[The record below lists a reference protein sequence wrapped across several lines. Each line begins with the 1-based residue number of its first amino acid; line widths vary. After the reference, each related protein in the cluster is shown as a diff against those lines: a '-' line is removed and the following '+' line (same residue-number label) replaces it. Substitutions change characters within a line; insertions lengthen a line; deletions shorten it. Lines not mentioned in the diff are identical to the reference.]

1 MFAIVHKNDV
11 DKTLEILNNQFSS
24 IRFTCEPERNGKLPF
39 LDMELQ
45 RVRGK
50 IEIGIYHKPTSTL
63 RTITSDSHCTIQH
76 KLAAYHS
83 FIHRLCRL
91 PLSIANFKREYEH
104 IKRVARAN
112 GYSENMVDNLIRKH
126 SKKMKQSNLTTF
138 FTQNASQDKQKV
150 SMSFEPVITNKIKQ
164 KFKEHNLEIVF
175 KNNNKLQNFLGSTK
189 DKIDCLQKSGI
200 YSVECGDCKRKYWGQ
215 TKRSI
220 ETRYKEHL
228 SCVRL
233 NHPYK
238 SAVASH
244 ILIDGHENINIESVS
259 LVKQVTDERQLDA
272 YEAFYIQND
281 ENALNLDRGNIE
293 SCLFARAQSN

>member
-1 MFAIVHKNDV
+1 MFMFSCPSFNPLTQCQLEHLDSLGLKKYLDSLSFDNEKKAVYFEVAQLCMNQSYFQFREKTYKVEHGTNMGNPLSPLISELFMSAFEINLSERGLLPRVWHRYVDDVFAIVHKNDV

-24 IRFTCEPERNGKLPF
+24 IRFTCEPEKDGKLPF

-45 RVRGK
+45 RVRSK

-91 PLSIANFKREYEH
+91 PLSIANFKIEYEH
-104 IKRVARAN
+104 IKRVAKVN
-112 GYSENMVDNLIRKH
+112 GYSEHMVDNLIRKY
-126 SKKMKQSNLTTF
+126 SKKVRQSNLTTF

-175 KNNNKLQNFLGSTK
+175 KNNNKLQNLLGS
-189 DKIDCLQKSGI
+189 
-200 YSVECGDCKRKYWGQ
+200 
-215 TKRSI
+215 
-220 ETRYKEHL
+220 
-228 SCVRL
+228 
-233 NHPYK
+233 
-238 SAVASH
+238 VA
-244 ILIDGHENINIESVS
+244 
-259 LVKQVTDERQLDA
+259 
-272 YEAFYIQND
+272 
-281 ENALNLDRGNIE
+281 
-293 SCLFARAQSN
+293 